1 MVVYSYYTK
10 KPVFEGTKEEVR
22 NWIMGQAF
30 ELSNGKRIFR
40 SWREV
45 VKYVYDVEILYYTTE
60 DIFDE

>member
-1 MVVYSYYTK
+1 MVAYSYYTK
-10 KPVFEGTKEEVR
+10 KPVFEGNKEEVR

-45 VKYVYDVEILYYTTE
+45 DKYVYDVEILYYTNE
-60 DIFDE
+60 DIFD